1 MVRTRMKT
9 VFLLWHTQDLPD
21 GGEDA
26 KLLGVYSS
34 RQLAEQK
41 IEQKYR
47 NLAGLNADGDFVID
61 EYEVDQDDWDEDRFL
76 SNGPSAFGN
85 A

>member
-1 MVRTRMKT
+1 MNS
-9 VFLLWHTQDLPD
+9 VFLLWHTHDLPH

-34 RQLAEQK
+34 RQLAEKK
-41 IEQKYR
+41 IEEKYR
-47 NLAGLNADGDFVID
+47 NLEGFDGIGDFVID
-61 EYEVDQDDWDEDRFL
+61 EYEIDTD
-76 SNGPSAFGN
+76 NGEEGFVSAPTHYGN

>member
-1 MVRTRMKT
+1 MRS
-9 VFLLWHTQDLPD
+9 VFLLWHTHDLPD

-34 RQLAEQK
+34 RQLAEKK
-41 IEQKYR
+41 IEEKYR
-47 NLAGLNADGDFVID
+47 NLAAFEGDGDFVID
-61 EYEVDQDDWDEDRFL
+61 EYEVDQDNWEDDGFV
-76 SNGPSAFGN
+76 SAQASGN

>member
-1 MVRTRMKT
+1 MRS
-9 VFLLWHTQDLPD
+9 VFLLWHTHDLPD

-34 RQLAEQK
+34 RQLAEKK
-41 IEQKYR
+41 IEEKYR
-47 NLAGLNADGDFVID
+47 NLAALEGDGDFVID
-61 EYEVDQDDWDEDRFL
+61 EYEVDQDNWEDDSFVAAPA
-76 SNGPSAFGN
+76 SGN

>member
-1 MVRTRMKT
+1 MRS
-9 VFLLWHTQDLPD
+9 VFLLWHTHDLPD

-34 RQLAEQK
+34 RHLAEKK
-41 IEQKYR
+41 IEEKYR
-47 NLAGLNADGDFVID
+47 NLAALEGDGDFVID
-61 EYEVDQDDWDEDRFL
+61 EYEVDQDNWEDDSFVAAPA
-76 SNGPSAFGN
+76 GGN